1 MNPVDKFIKNVLHNK
16 IYGAAFTAFCVVIT
30 VFMVWGGP
38 SGVKHDAK
46 VIQNSVSDN
55 SAPASKLSDEKR
67 AEIKRLIDSK
77 PESFTSEEKAD
88 TTASYVAEKPE
99 TPAVPVSQNGKTYQ
113 FHVSENTG
121 YKCLTTWLDKHHG
134 LTAPGGNLE
143 VDRKGGVVLYGGSKG
158 YYIYSISGIRGR
170 EYPLIVLVD
179 DANGE
184 LWYSTSMQQL
194 GAYDKLDVWYGEY
207 IRKMGGN

>member
-16 IYGAAFTAFCVVIT
+16 LYGAAFIAFCVVVA

-46 VIQNSVSDN
+46 VIQNSISDN

-67 AEIKRLIDSK
+67 AEIKRLVDSK

-88 TTASYVAEKPE
+88 TTTSYVAEKPE

-143 VDRKGGVVLYGGSKG
+143 IDRKGGVILYGGSKG
-158 YYIYSISGIRGR
+158 YYVYSISGIRGR

-207 IRKMGGN
+207 IRKIGGN